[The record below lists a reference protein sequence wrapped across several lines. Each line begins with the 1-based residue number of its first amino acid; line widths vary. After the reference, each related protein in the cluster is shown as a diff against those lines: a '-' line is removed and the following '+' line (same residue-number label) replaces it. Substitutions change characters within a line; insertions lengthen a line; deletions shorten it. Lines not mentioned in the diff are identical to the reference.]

1 MLIQENLPL
10 AQEAGQQNTI
20 VDHLGTENIND
31 ASSFN
36 MEEPVHEENEVH
48 EVKETQVQDKTE
60 ASEIKE
66 IAYAGCS
73 STEQVNNL
81 T

>member
-1 MLIQENLPL
+1 MV
-10 AQEAGQQNTI
+10 QEAGQQSTI
-20 VDHLGTENIND
+20 VDHLGTENMND

-48 EVKETQVQDKTE
+48 EVKETQAKDKTE
-60 ASEIKE
+60 AIEIKE
-66 IAYAGCS
+66 ITNAGCS